1 MGSPVA
7 EIEAGP
13 LLHVQAGGD
22 AVRRLP
28 YYCRVIEVY
37 SVDSNGW
44 YHVRVQ
50 PCRADGTPG
59 VRRGRVRRPKS
70 AILIPG
76 MVTRKPA

>member
-1 MGSPVA
+1 MSKPDA

-37 SVDSNGW
+37 SVDGNGW

-50 PCRADGTPG
+50 PCRANGTPG
-59 VRRGRVRRPKS
+59 VRYGKVRPPKS
-70 AILIPG
+70 AILIPAK
-76 MVTRKPA
+76 VTRKPA